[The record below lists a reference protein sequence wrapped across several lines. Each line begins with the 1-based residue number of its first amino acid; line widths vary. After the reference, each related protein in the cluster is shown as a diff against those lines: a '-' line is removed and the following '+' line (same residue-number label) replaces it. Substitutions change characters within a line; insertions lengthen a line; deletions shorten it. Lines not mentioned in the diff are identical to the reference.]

1 MVEMLIA
8 IALFGFSA
16 SKEILGY
23 CLYENCIML
32 REFRHF
38 QQAYKN
44 LQCYT
49 VIAILNSQC

>member
-8 IALFGFSA
+8 IVLFGSVA
-16 SKEILGY
+16 SKEILEY

-32 REFRHF
+32 REFCHF

-44 LQCYT
+44 L
-49 VIAILNSQC
+49 